1 MKKYNFFELDIC
13 RNLILLLCSLFIGCS
28 GSISI
33 QKQEAR
39 KVMVTLMNSY
49 ADALKERN
57 VEKIS
62 SLFLRSPEFMI
73 YSSGKSLNYDEV
85 VAQFRD
91 VFPNFK
97 SLENKWDTIFVSVLN
112 SNAIA
117 AAAPFHE
124 VITDKNGNVIRL
136 KGETTWIAVRVE
148 NNWKFIYGHGFEQ
161 PDTVKLPFKLSK

>member
-1 MKKYNFFELDIC
+1 MKKYILFELDIC
-13 RNLILLLCSLFIGCS
+13 RILILLLFALFIGCS
-28 GSISI
+28 GSTSI

-39 KVMVTLMNSY
+39 KVMVTLMSSY
-49 ADALKERN
+49 SDAVKECN

-62 SLFLRSPEFMI
+62 SLFLHSSEFMI
-73 YSSGKSLNYDEV
+73 YSGRRSLNYDEV

-91 VFPNFK
+91 AFPNFK
-97 SLENKWDTIFVSVLN
+97 SLEVKWDTIFVSVLN

-124 VITDKNGNVIRL
+124 VITDKKGNVTRL

-148 NNWKFIYGHGFEQ
+148 NNWKFIYSHGFEQ
-161 PDTVKLPFKLSK
+161 PDTVK